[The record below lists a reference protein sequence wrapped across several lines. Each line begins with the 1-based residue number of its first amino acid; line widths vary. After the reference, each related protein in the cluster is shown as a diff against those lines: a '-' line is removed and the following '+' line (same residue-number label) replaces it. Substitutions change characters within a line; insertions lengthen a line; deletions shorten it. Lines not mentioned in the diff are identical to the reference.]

1 MSTQNEQRDMQ
12 QAPIP
17 TAPPDPAARGEAGK
31 VVGEASPHFKD
42 YNDPPPDGAGK
53 STGQPIDA
61 GVGGALG
68 QPPQPERDASDLP
81 PTGDNGIITEAQSG
95 ADQIAEQAR
104 GLPPAQK

>member
-1 MSTQNEQRDMQ
+1 MSTQNEQRDLQ

-17 TAPPDPAARGEAGK
+17 THPPDPAARGEADK

-42 YNDPPPDGAGK
+42 YNDPPPDGGGK
-53 STGQPIDA
+53 STGQAMDA

-68 QPPQPERDASDLP
+68 EPPAEARDASDIA

-95 ADQIAEQAR
+95 ADQIAEEAR
-104 GLPPAQK
+104 GIPPAQK